1 MRTLTWFF
9 AIFAAGCAAS
19 STPGAPVASTVR
31 ERLAAPTRL
40 LVTADRSTGSIT
52 ARRYTGGGW
61 QSGTTRLAIAD
72 GELDASVAGDGALAV
87 TALAVSPA
95 PIEIPASVF
104 GQPAQLRDIRLTLAG
119 QPAFATTWTDDDD
132 ANATATIDLDLA
144 WSLEVGSTVAPLAT
158 QHLHAIPI
166 DIALVGNGEEI
177 DATIGAHADGELWS
191 WADLL
196 ELDGLELAL
205 TAATD

>member
-1 MRTLTWFF
+1 MRLLTWFF
-9 AIFAAGCAAS
+9 AIFGAGCAAS

-52 ARRYTGGGW
+52 ARRYTGDGW
-61 QSGTTRLAIAD
+61 QSGTTTLAID
-72 GELDASVAGDGALAV
+72 NGELDASVAGDGALVV
-87 TALAVSPA
+87 TGLAVSPG

-104 GQPAQLRDIRLTLAG
+104 GQPAELRDIRLTLAG
-119 QPAFATTWTDDDD
+119 QPAFATTWKDDDD
-132 ANATATIDLDLA
+132 GNATATIDLDLA

-158 QHLHAIPI
+158 QHLHGIPI
-166 DIALVGNGEEI
+166 DIALVGNGQEV
-177 DATIGAHADGELWS
+177 DATIGAHSDGELWS

-205 TAATD
+205 TATAD